1 MSSLKRGIIGAA
13 GLALVL
19 TVSAAQAQ
27 QPVRV
32 RGTIEKADGGTLLV
46 KTREGNEVTIK
57 LKDNAQV
64 SGVTKAVLADIKQ
77 NSFVG
82 ITAMPQPDGTQK
94 ALEVHIFP
102 EARRGAGEGHRPWD
116 LVPNSTMTN
125 ANVEQLVT
133 SVDGPM
139 LTMKYKDGE
148 KKISVPNNATIV
160 AFVNGDR
167 SELKPGGKIF
177 IAAGTKNPD
186 GTIEAAAVNVGR
198 DGITPP
204 M

>member
-1 MSSLKRGIIGAA
+1 
-13 GLALVL
+13 
-19 TVSAAQAQ
+19 
-27 QPVRV
+27 
-32 RGTIEKADGGTLLV
+32 
-46 KTREGNEVTIK
+46 
-57 LKDNAQV
+57 
-64 SGVTKAVLADIKQ
+64 
-77 NSFVG
+77 
-82 ITAMPQPDGTQK
+82 
-94 ALEVHIFP
+94 
-102 EARRGAGEGHRPWD
+102 
-116 LVPNSTMTN
+116 MTN

-167 SELKPGGKIF
+167 SELKPGAKIF